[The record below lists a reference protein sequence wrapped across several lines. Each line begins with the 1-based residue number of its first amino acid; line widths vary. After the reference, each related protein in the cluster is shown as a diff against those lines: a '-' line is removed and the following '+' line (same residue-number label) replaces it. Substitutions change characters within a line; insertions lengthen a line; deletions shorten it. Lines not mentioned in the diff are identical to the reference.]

1 MGAGGASSPLRFL
14 LAMLSEDLLW
24 RVVYLWR
31 VPCFFLR
38 LPQLSLP
45 RYFYG
50 WTQAHIEEVLF
61 VSANTVRAVLRRFKA
76 GKALT
81 TSGARR
87 ARGKLTV
94 ADLDVLRRL
103 LLISDALF
111 LDELQLGLFN
121 ATGKQVS
128 LSCVVRGLAKLRITR
143 KQVRRRERAAQPAHS
158 APAAA
163 AQHCRGAQRG
173 EAHQVHAALL
183 QRVPLGPV
191 PLDRRERPGTVHSCA
206 CSSSL

>member
-1 MGAGGASSPLRFL
+1 
-14 LAMLSEDLLW
+14 MLSEDLLW

-87 ARGKLTV
+87 ARGKLVCAACPEGHVTCPHLLQV
-94 ADLDVLRRL
+94 GGSEACAYGPAASASSRRSGCRRWLRSVHVQDEAVERL
-103 LLISDALF
+103 H
-111 LDELQLGLFN
+111 E
-121 ATGKQVS
+121 
-128 LSCVVRGLAKLRITR
+128 
-143 KQVRRRERAAQPAHS
+143 VRRDVGLE
-158 APAAA
+158 
-163 AQHCRGAQRG
+163 
-173 EAHQVHAALL
+173 
-183 QRVPLGPV
+183 GPV
-191 PLDRRERPGTVHSCA
+191 TRLDADKVCALPSLRLHCAFSGHEAMSRHKTLTRSCG
-206 CSSSL
+206 SNLSTKS

>member
-1 MGAGGASSPLRFL
+1 
-14 LAMLSEDLLW
+14 
-24 RVVYLWR
+24 
-31 VPCFFLR
+31 
-38 LPQLSLP
+38 
-45 RYFYG
+45 
-50 WTQAHIEEVLF
+50 VLF
-61 VSANTVRAVLRRFKA
+61 LGRGVVGLVLQRFKA

-103 LLISDALF
+103 LLVSDALF

-143 KQVRRRERAAQPAHS
+143 KQVRRRERARSLLTQPPPQLHSIAAERSEEKRIKFTLRCYREFHWDQYLWIDESAQA
-158 APAAA
+158 
-163 AQHCRGAQRG
+163 
-173 EAHQVHAALL
+173 
-183 QRVPLGPV
+183 
-191 PLDRRERPGTVHSCA
+191 RRTPCA

>member
-1 MGAGGASSPLRFL
+1 
-14 LAMLSEDLLW
+14 
-24 RVVYLWR
+24 
-31 VPCFFLR
+31 
-38 LPQLSLP
+38 
-45 RYFYG
+45 
-50 WTQAHIEEVLF
+50 VLF
-61 VSANTVRAVLRRFKA
+61 LGRGVVGLVLQRFKA

-94 ADLDVLRRL
+94 ADLGVLRRL

-143 KQVRRRERAAQPAHS
+143 KQVRSRERAVQPAHS

-163 AQHCRGAQRG
+163 AQHSRGAQRG

-191 PLDRRERPGTVHSCA
+191 PLD
-206 CSSSL
+206 